1 MTTTTSALGG
11 VVRRKEDPALIEGK
25 GRYVD
30 DIKLPGEVC
39 AAFVRSPYAHA
50 RVTSVD
56 TAAAAAMPGVHA
68 VYTFDDVSHLGPLP
82 AQVAVGVLRPLLAD
96 GIVNHVGEA
105 VVMVVAD
112 DRYMARD
119 AADAVEV
126 EYDPLP
132 AVVGLKDAA
141 SDRLKV
147 HDSLDSN
154 VLMTWA
160 GPFGAD
166 EDALAEVKA
175 GIEAAK
181 QRADTVVV
189 TQEMVNQRLIPVAI
203 EPRCVVADWNGGYR
217 TLTVYTASQI
227 PHAVAG
233 ALGLTFGIPYNRV
246 RVVAPEVGGGFGL
259 KLNVYSEEILTSFA
273 AQRLE
278 RPVRWVETRRE
289 AATASIQGRG
299 WVGTATIVGTGDGE
313 ILGYE
318 FEGLADM
325 GAYSQ
330 NFTAAIPFLGLFVG
344 SGQYKMP
351 TSWKIDCVTTHTA
364 TTDAYRGAGRPEA
377 MYYLERIVDMFAREI
392 DMDPGEVRRKN
403 FIPNDEF
410 PAAVSPVGFAIDT
423 ADYERN
429 LDALL
434 QAASYAEIREQQEK
448 ARQEGRYLGLGL
460 ATYVEVCG
468 FAPSG
473 LADLGFT
480 WSEYGLPAAL
490 NGSGLVRVN
499 PDGTVTMSIGT
510 GPSGQGHETTWAQI
524 VSDRLGVPMEHIS
537 VHHGDT
543 AESPVGMGTFGSRSA
558 AVDGSATYEAAG
570 RVRAKA
576 AKMAAHLLEAAEED
590 VVFAEGGA
598 HVAGSPDSRVGW
610 DEIATLAY
618 QPHRL
623 PEGVEAGLEASV
635 LFSPGNA
642 TWPFGSHLPV
652 VEVDPDTGNVELLR
666 YLTVD
671 DCGNVINPMIVAGQI
686 HGGLVQGIG
695 QALFEEA
702 IYDGDG
708 NLLSGSL
715 MDYPLPTAGDVP
727 SFEVGRTTTPTDVN
741 PMGVKG
747 VGEAGTIGSAQT
759 VVNAVVDAL
768 APLGV
773 KHIDMPLRPQRVWQ
787 AIQEAKGA

>member
-1 MTTTTSALGG
+1 
-11 VVRRKEDPALIEGK
+11 
-25 GRYVD
+25 
-30 DIKLPGEVC
+30 
-39 AAFVRSPYAHA
+39 
-50 RVTSVD
+50 
-56 TAAAAAMPGVHA
+56 
-68 VYTFDDVSHLGPLP
+68 
-82 AQVAVGVLRPLLAD
+82 
-96 GIVNHVGEA
+96 
-105 VVMVVAD
+105 
-112 DRYMARD
+112 
-119 AADAVEV
+119 
-126 EYDPLP
+126 
-132 AVVGLKDAA
+132 
-141 SDRLKV
+141 
-147 HDSLDSN
+147 
-154 VLMTWA
+154 
-160 GPFGAD
+160 
-166 EDALAEVKA
+166 
-175 GIEAAK
+175 
-181 QRADTVVV
+181 
-189 TQEMVNQRLIPVAI
+189 
-203 EPRCVVADWNGGYR
+203 
-217 TLTVYTASQI
+217 
-227 PHAVAG
+227 
-233 ALGLTFGIPYNRV
+233 
-246 RVVAPEVGGGFGL
+246 
-259 KLNVYSEEILTSFA
+259 
-273 AQRLE
+273 
-278 RPVRWVETRRE
+278 
-289 AATASIQGRG
+289 
-299 WVGTATIVGTGDGE
+299 
-313 ILGYE
+313 
-318 FEGLADM
+318 
-325 GAYSQ
+325 
-330 NFTAAIPFLGLFVG
+330 
-344 SGQYKMP
+344 
-351 TSWKIDCVTTHTA
+351 
-364 TTDAYRGAGRPEA
+364 
-377 MYYLERIVDMFAREI
+377 
-392 DMDPGEVRRKN
+392 
-403 FIPNDEF
+403 
-410 PAAVSPVGFAIDT
+410 
-423 ADYERN
+423 
-429 LDALL
+429 
-434 QAASYAEIREQQEK
+434 
-448 ARQEGRYLGLGL
+448 
-460 ATYVEVCG
+460 
-468 FAPSG
+468 
-473 LADLGFT
+473 
-480 WSEYGLPAAL
+480 
-490 NGSGLVRVN
+490 
-499 PDGTVTMSIGT
+499 MSIGT

-642 TWPFGSHLPV
+642 TWPFGSHLAV

-759 VVNAVVDAL
+759 IVNAVVDAL